1 MPELT
6 EQIIIFS
13 KDTEGNLI
21 KKYMKDRVGKFY
33 TMDATFIDDENKDV
47 LETTVMEG
55 DINGSTI

>member
-1 MPELT
+1 
-6 EQIIIFS
+6 
-13 KDTEGNLI
+13 
-21 KKYMKDRVGKFY
+21 MKDRVGKFY